1 MKACSMESDERRGVA
16 LATMSESLR
25 FTVIYEDA
33 GDGWTMARIAEVPE
47 IITQGATVEE
57 ARRMVQSALR
67 DWLEFYVR
75 DQAGGKA
82 VEVPPGGRKAL
93 LVGGARRA
101 AARGA
106 PAPPRD
112 QARGG
117 PGHLQAARRSRAAER
132 DLAT

>member
-1 MKACSMESDERRGVA
+1 
-16 LATMSESLR
+16 LARAMSESLR

-57 ARRMVQSALR
+57 ARSMVQSALR

-82 VEVPPGGRKAL
+82 LEVPPGARKESL
-93 LVGGARRA
+93 ELTIA
-101 AARGA
+101 A
-106 PAPPRD
+106 
-112 QARGG
+112 
-117 PGHLQAARRSRAAER
+117 
-132 DLAT
+132 